1 MCAQEALIGVRQL
14 LANLSSMQVTRI
26 SPALGGLVTG
36 VDLCQPLSDD
46 LRDEISAHLVEHQ
59 VLFFEDQPLTPVQH
73 RDLAQRFGELHIH
86 PIYPNSGVA
95 KEIIVLDT
103 NDKNPPDS
111 DEWHTDVTFIER
123 PPLELKNQFQFL
135 IIRMIC

>member
-1 MCAQEALIGVRQL
+1 M
-14 LANLSSMQVTRI
+14 
-26 SPALGGLVTG
+26 
-36 VDLCQPLSDD
+36 DLCQPLSDD

-95 KEIIVLDT
+95 NEIIVLDT

-111 DEWHTDVTFIER
+111 D
-123 PPLELKNQFQFL
+123 
-135 IIRMIC
+135 